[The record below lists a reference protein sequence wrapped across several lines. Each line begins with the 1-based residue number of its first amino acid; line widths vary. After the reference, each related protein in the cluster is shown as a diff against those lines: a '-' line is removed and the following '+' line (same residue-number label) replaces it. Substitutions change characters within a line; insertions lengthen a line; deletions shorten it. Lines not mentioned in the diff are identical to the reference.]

1 MIIVLLAST
10 LLLAALCCFLTLA
23 VLVLARQIGVL
34 HERIAPIGQQPVLS
48 GLQAGQALPRLTAK
62 RLDDSLL
69 IMGGQHDAGRSS
81 LILFVSP
88 DCPVCKRV
96 LPIVQAQ
103 ASIHDLDLVLAG
115 EGDVAALRVMASGIR
130 LGATPFV
137 TSQELL
143 LLLQIGRLPTLV
155 TLDPRGVITA
165 RDVANTRQQVEA
177 LIATLPASSSP
188 SLDTKEFLHD
198 AV

>member
-1 MIIVLLAST
+1 MMTLLLIST
-10 LLLAALCCFLTLA
+10 LLLAALCCVLTLA

-34 HERIAPIGQQPVLS
+34 HERIAPIGQQPVLA
-48 GLQAGQALPRLTAK
+48 GLQAGQALPRVTA
-62 RLDDSLL
+62 RTLDDTRFS
-69 IMGGQHDAGRSS
+69 MGGRHDRGRSS

-103 ASIHDLDLVLAG
+103 AAIHDLDLVLAG
-115 EGDVAALRVMASGIR
+115 EGDVTALHAMASTIR

-155 TLDPRGVITA
+155 TLNPDGVITA

-177 LIATLPASSSP
+177 LIATLPASSSSSP
-188 SLDTKEFLHD
+188 ETKEFLHD